1 MNRCT
6 LANPRKFLSPE
17 LFLGLPLI
25 VSMALVSFAPLSIAS
40 AKQGPNWSDAG
51 GWDDLTNFSTI
62 QAISVDD
69 DLFLLA
75 RGNSGMTT
83 LRYKAISNKWLPVA
97 SNDPLWSDENGWD
110 DLSNYSTIQAVSAGN
125 ELYLVARSNFGMI
138 TRRYDATVDR
148 WKNLAGDDLP
158 FSDSTQW
165 KNPSNYS
172 TIQAI
177 GVGNDLYMLGRS
189 KSGMNTLRYNQTTD
203 QWDEVA
209 SNDPIWSDE
218 SGWDDLSNSDTI
230 QAVSTGQDLYL
241 FARAN
246 SGMISLRFDR
256 ETDRWEPIGSNNPS
270 WSDNNGWA
278 DLANYSTIQAVA
290 ADGRLFLL
298 ARSNSGMITLKYS
311 SDTDSWE
318 TLSPDYPGWSDNTGW
333 SDYTNYSTIQ
343 AVATG
348 SELYLLARSNYGITT
363 LRYNSDSDRWEN
375 IVANDPRWS
384 DYAGW
389 NEFSKYSTI
398 QTVVSNGKLF
408 LIARD
413 KEGMTTRSYDSSMDA
428 WTTTSKVSAER

>member
-1 MNRCT
+1 MKRCT
-6 LANPRKFLSPE
+6 LANPRKI
-17 LFLGLPLI
+17 LFLGLLLGPPL
-25 VSMALVSFAPLSIAS
+25 LVPIAS

-62 QAISVDD
+62 QAVSAGD
-69 DLFLLA
+69 DLYLLA
-75 RGNSGMTT
+75 RSNSGMTT
-83 LRYKAISNKWLPVA
+83 LRYKAKSNKWLPVA

-110 DLSNYSTIQAVSAGN
+110 DLSNYSTIQAVGAGN
-125 ELYLVARSNFGMI
+125 ELYLIARSNFGMI

-148 WKNLAGDDLP
+148 WKNLAVDDLP

-165 KNPSNYS
+165 KNQSNYS

-177 GVGNDLYMLGRS
+177 GVGEDLYMLGRS
-189 KSGMNTLRYNQTTD
+189 KSGMNTLRYNPKSD

-209 SNDPIWSDE
+209 SNDPMWSDDN
-218 SGWDDLSNSDTI
+218 GWDDLSNSDTI

-256 ETDRWEPIGSNNPS
+256 DTDRWVLIASNNPS
-270 WSDNNGWA
+270 WSDKNGWA

-290 ADGRLFLL
+290 ADGNLYML

-311 SDTDSWE
+311 SDSGSWD
-318 TLSPDYPGWSDNTGW
+318 TLSPDYPGWSDKTGW

-343 AVATG
+343 AVTTG
-348 SELYLLARSNYGITT
+348 NELYLLARSNYGITT

-375 IVANDPRWS
+375 IAANDPRWS

-398 QTVVSNGKLF
+398 QTVVFNGKLF

-413 KEGMTTRSYDSSMDA
+413 KEGMTTRSYDATMDE
-428 WTTTSKVSAER
+428 WTTTSKVRAEH